1 MFHLSYHKPQKVSNS
16 DSEMSAQKN
25 TPQRGVLFVSKL
37 VLLVADVACLCR
49 IKAQVAD
56 GSYQGVNAK
65 GQVCQEE
72 VSSGSAG
79 VAFGLQRSVVD
90 DEAADETQEE
100 GQQKTN
106 QIVVGHCSILL
117 SSKMKKV

>member
-1 MFHLSYHKPQKVSNS
+1 MKELALEVAN
-16 DSEMSAQKN
+16 
-25 TPQRGVLFVSKL
+25 VLFLGGV
-37 VLLVADVACLCR
+37 
-49 IKAQVAD
+49 KAQIAD
-56 GSYQGVNAK
+56 GGNQAVQTEGD
-65 GQVCQEE
+65 QRQEE
-72 VSSGSAG
+72 VSGGSAG
-79 VAFGLQRSVVD
+79 VAFGLQRRVVN